1 MAAVNRVKAR
11 NCTVVGYEVND
22 KVQLSEDVVAGD
34 LLKFTGVEVNG
45 MSVMGKA
52 AAGATDADGMAI
64 KDGYAGQRG
73 FDVAIHGE
81 ADGFS
86 GLVPGTYYYPS
97 GAVAGGLD
105 TVKPAGAPDRIK
117 AVRTTRL
124 RFLFV

>member
-34 LLKFTGVEVNG
+34 LLKFTGVVVNG
-45 MSVMGKA
+45 MAVMGLNP
-52 AAGATDADGMAI
+52 GGEIDADGMAI

-86 GLVPGTYYYPS
+86 GLVPGTPLFPS
-97 GAVAGGLD
+97 AAVDGGLD
-105 TVKPAGAPDRIK
+105 TTEPEGAPVRVK
-117 AVRTTRL
+117 AVTATRV